1 MGVKFLFIM
10 RNEKFAC
17 NFRIAAMEKD
27 LFLDLYRKDKVGYSL
42 IGLYNSDTNIID
54 FVHKEG
60 DHVGRIIAYFTR

>member
-27 LFLDLYRKDKVGYSL
+27 LFLDLYREDKVGYSL
-42 IGLYNSDTNIID
+42 IGLIQTS
-54 FVHKEG
+54 
-60 DHVGRIIAYFTR
+60 